1 MTRCIAIWTVLLG
14 LLGAAAPAAA
24 QWKPEKPIEIIA
36 PSGPGGT
43 TDRTARVLARILT
56 QHQLVDVPVNVVN
69 KAGGSGTLGLTYL
82 NTRPGDAHY
91 IIIGTSASISNYVMG
106 VIPYNYTDFTQL
118 AMLFDEYL
126 AVATR
131 ADSSIK
137 SGADLVSRLK
147 ASPES
152 VSFGIST
159 SIGGGNHTTL
169 MTCLRAAGIDL
180 KRLKT
185 AIFPGGAATTLAL
198 LGGHVDVINTGPGN
212 MVDHFKS
219 GKVRG
224 LAISAP
230 QRIWGVYS
238 TVPTWREQGVPADSS
253 SWRGLLGPK
262 GLTPAQVA
270 WWDKTIA
277 ALVKTEDWKKDL
289 ENNFWVEG
297 YTDARGARKRY
308 DQEYEEFKA
317 IWAELGVARPS
328 QKPQ

>member
-1 MTRCIAIWTVLLG
+1 MKRSIAIWTALLG

-24 QWKPEKPIEIIA
+24 QWKPEKPIEIVA

-56 QHQLVDVPVNVVN
+56 QHKLVDVPVNVVN

-82 NTRPGDAHY
+82 NSHPGDAHY

-137 SGADLVSRLK
+137 SGVDLVSRLK
-147 ASPES
+147 ANPES

-169 MTCLRAAGIDL
+169 VTCLRAAGIDL

-212 MVDHFKS
+212 MVDHFKT

-230 QRIWGVYS
+230 KRIGGVYS
-238 TVPTWREQGVPADSS
+238 TVPTWREQGVPADAS

-270 WWDKTIA
+270 WWDKTMA

-308 DQEYEEFKA
+308 DDEYAEFKA
-317 IWAELGVARPS
+317 IWAELGVAKPS
-328 QKPQ
+328 PKP